1 MTDPFDDKYRH
12 LKDFP
17 DHVLRDLGRNDSA
30 QRDYRKRAV
39 EILLVRKSAYAKHD
53 DLRELVYEIEA
64 ELDGV
69 QFEYPAPEQGETLL
83 GRLPEGQTAVTSENW
98 VVTSLSPDQDI
109 RPYVIPAQGP
119 LVAAVT
125 TKTLFGSDVVEN
137 EEPHAP
143 D

>member
-69 QFEYPAPEQGETLL
+69 QFEYPAPE
-83 GRLPEGQTAVTSENW
+83 
-98 VVTSLSPDQDI
+98 VVVEPVKPS
-109 RPYVIPAQGP
+109 GP

-125 TKTLFGSDVVEN
+125 TKTLFGSDIVEN